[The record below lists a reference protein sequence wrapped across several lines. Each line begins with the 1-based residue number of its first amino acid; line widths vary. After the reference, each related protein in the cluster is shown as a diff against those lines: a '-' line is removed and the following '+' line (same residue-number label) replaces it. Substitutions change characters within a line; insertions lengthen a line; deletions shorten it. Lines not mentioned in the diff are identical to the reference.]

1 MENMLQIGSR
11 IKKQRLLM
19 GYTRERLAELINVT
33 PRFCY
38 DLELGFEGHVFGHAV
53 PAERRPEGEHGLSAV
68 WRAEWFRC
76 RPSAVSD
83 SQLSG

>member
-38 DLELGFEGHVFGHAV
+38 DLGLGLKGM
-53 PAERRPEGEHGLSAV
+53 S
-68 WRAEWFRC
+68 
-76 RPSAVSD
+76 
-83 SQLSG
+83 